1 MKTYIIT
8 LDTGTTNTRAYLWA
22 CSGMLKGTEK
32 CEVGVRDTARSGNNT
47 FLKNEIRKCLEN
59 LVENNQIEF
68 GQVKAVFASGMIT
81 SNLGIQEV
89 PHLTAPASE
98 KQFVEN
104 LYRAEIPEVCPVPI
118 FFIRGLNN
126 TIKDNN
132 CLDKMDIMRGE
143 EVETLALLKN
153 CPAGK
158 KYVFVLPGSHTK
170 FVFVNERQEITACLT
185 SLTGEL
191 LEVLT
196 KNTILAD
203 AVGRTFIS
211 EEEYCR
217 EAVLKGYQT
226 AKRQGFG
233 RAAFLARIYQ
243 MFGDNEKKDHS
254 WVASYLL
261 GTVLYNDVAALRSMQ
276 KEVEGAEGVVAG
288 KEVLLNGL
296 MDVLREDG
304 LFEKILPYNVKDS
317 IPLSAKGAFSIA
329 NAYFQKIE
337 VKS

>member
-1 MKTYIIT
+1 M
-8 LDTGTTNTRAYLWA
+8 
-22 CSGMLKGTEK
+22 
-32 CEVGVRDTARSGNNT
+32 
-47 FLKNEIRKCLEN
+47 
-59 LVENNQIEF
+59 
-68 GQVKAVFASGMIT
+68 
-81 SNLGIQEV
+81 
-89 PHLTAPASE
+89 
-98 KQFVEN
+98 
-104 LYRAEIPEVCPVPI
+104 
-118 FFIRGLNN
+118 
-126 TIKDNN
+126 
-132 CLDKMDIMRGE
+132 
-143 EVETLALLKN
+143 
-153 CPAGK
+153 
-158 KYVFVLPGSHTK
+158 
-170 FVFVNERQEITACLT
+170 
-185 SLTGEL
+185 
-191 LEVLT
+191 LT